1 MAREIDEA
9 WIDEAIERHRRIDL
23 LRDEFDKAAATTLV
37 TVRSPDGT
45 VEVVVT
51 AEGDITDVRIRGALQ
66 QRTAADLTR
75 EIQAVVSSAA
85 DAARWARQKLHDE
98 VFSAFLTLEER

>member
-9 WIDEAIERHRRIDL
+9 WIDEAIERHRRIEL
-23 LRDEFDKAAATTLV
+23 LRAEFHKAAATTLV

-51 AEGDITDVRIRGALQ
+51 ADGDITDVRIRGALQ
-66 QRTAADLTR
+66 HRTAGDVAR
-75 EIQAVVSSAA
+75 EMQAVVSAAA

-98 VFSAFLTLEER
+98 VFSSFLTLGER